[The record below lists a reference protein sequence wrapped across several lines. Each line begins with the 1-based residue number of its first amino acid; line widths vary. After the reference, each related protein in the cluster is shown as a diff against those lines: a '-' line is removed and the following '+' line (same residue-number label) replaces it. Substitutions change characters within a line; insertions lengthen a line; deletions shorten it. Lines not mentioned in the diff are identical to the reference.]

1 MIDEK
6 LLSILVCPK
15 CKGKLEY
22 REDEAFICPSCGLKY
37 EIRDGI
43 PNFLIDE
50 AEPIDVSGDGRD

>member
-22 REDEAFICPSCGLKY
+22 RKDEAFVCASCGLKY

-50 AEPIDVSGDGRD
+50 AEPIDASGDGHD